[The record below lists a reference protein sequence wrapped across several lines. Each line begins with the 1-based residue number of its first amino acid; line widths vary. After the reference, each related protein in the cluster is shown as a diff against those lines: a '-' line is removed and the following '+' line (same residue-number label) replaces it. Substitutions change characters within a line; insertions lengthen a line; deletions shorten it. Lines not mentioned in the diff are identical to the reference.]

1 MNQIFTYRQL
11 NYTDSKQYRKLRLLS
26 LQLHPKNFLSKYEE
40 QVKLEEMFMER
51 CLREN
56 DLNNLMFGAFE
67 KDELIGI
74 CGFNRGSKDIMMHSG
89 EIIQMF
95 VIPEKSGNKIGF
107 NLLSF
112 SIDKLFQEKGIEQ
125 VSLWVNTDIISANK
139 VYEQVGF
146 KQCGYMKNAFKENNE
161 YKDMRL
167 MMIYKM

>member
-1 MNQIFTYRQL
+1 MNQKFTYRQL
-11 NYTDSKQYRKLRLLS
+11 NYTNSKQYRKLRLSS
-26 LQLHPKNFLSKYEE
+26 LQLHPQNFLSKYEE

-56 DLNNLMFGAFE
+56 DQNNLMFGAFE

-74 CGFNRGSKDIMMHSG
+74 CGFTRGNKETMTHAG

-112 SIDKLFQEKGIEQ
+112 VINSIFQKDEIEQ
-125 VSLWVNTDIISANK
+125 ISLWVNADIISANK

-146 KQCGYMKNAFKENNE
+146 EQCGYMKNAFKQNKE
-161 YKDMRL
+161 YKDLRIMI
-167 MMIYKM
+167 IYKN